1 MVSPRYLI
9 ERTVQSII
17 TIFSVLTLSFYL
29 IHQLPGGPLAYLKA
43 QLAAAGSVQDAQQLQ
58 QLAEA
63 YTGFEPDKPLWQ
75 QYIDYMSGIVFELDL
90 GQSIW
95 YDDSVSHL
103 YAEALPWTGFV
114 MLLGILINFA
124 IIVMFGATAAY
135 KEGSYFDYVT
145 SSSFQILGSVPY
157 YIAALL
163 LLYQFGYR
171 WQWFPSGG
179 KMPSVEPGVT
189 PEFILGVLSYATL
202 PILSIVIAQLGRM
215 LNMRGNSVSTLGED
229 YLRVARIRGIP
240 SMQITTRY
248 VIRNSILPLYT
259 GLIIT
264 LGTVFGG
271 SVILEQI
278 FQYEGAGLV
287 LFQAVVHR
295 DYITM
300 MGGFLVITVAVTVGI
315 FIADITYGMIDPRI
329 QEGTK

>member
-1 MVSPRYLI
+1 MVSSRYLL
-9 ERTVQSII
+9 ERIVQSVI
-17 TIFSVLTLSFYL
+17 TIFSVLSLSFFL

-43 QLAAAGSVQDAQQLQ
+43 QLASAGNVEDAQQLQ
-58 QLAEA
+58 QLAEV
-63 YTGFEPDKPLWQ
+63 YTGFEPNKPLWQ
-75 QYIDYMSGIVFELDL
+75 QYVDYMSGIIFELDL
-90 GQSIW
+90 GQSLW

-103 YAEALPWTGFV
+103 YAEAIPWTAFV
-114 MLLGILINFA
+114 MILGVLINFA

-135 KEGSYFDYVT
+135 REGSYFDYVT
-145 SSSFQILGSVPY
+145 SSSFQVLGSIPY
-157 YIAALL
+157 YVAALL

-171 WQWFPSGG
+171 WRWFPTGG

-189 PEFILGVLSYATL
+189 PAFILGVLSYAFL
-202 PILSIVIAQLGRM
+202 PILSIVIAQMGRM

-240 SMQITTRY
+240 SLQITTRY
-248 VIRNSILPLYT
+248 VVRNSILPLYT

-287 LFQAVVHR
+287 LFEAVVQR

-315 FIADITYGMIDPRI
+315 FIADLTYGMIDPRI
-329 QEGTK
+329 QEGRQ